1 MRRPSAV
8 ALLALVTVSGI
19 LRADPF
25 DLYDNKVLGKAPD
38 AAGVRAVKELT
49 PSVMSDHDRVL
60 PGITGSLLVVRTND
74 GRWSK
79 LLVQPARQK
88 IADGKSVPILL
99 VDRFVTYKEGTDE
112 AVQASGRNLYLFAG
126 SRLNLDVGQVVPE
139 EAGGDLRLVADG
151 NKVHVEALGK
161 AKLYLLTRPLPD
173 AQPKKTNKLVVGGKF
188 LPEYFNGTYR
198 LYDDGRRSGRLTLKV
213 EEGGDVTGEYVSDRD
228 GEKYEV
234 RGRIGQQPHGVQF
247 TVKFP
252 RVEQQFQGW
261 LFTGDGTVLTGSS
274 RMLEREA
281 GFYAVRLEDR

>member
-8 ALLALVTVSGI
+8 ALLALVTLPGL

-25 DLYDNKVLGKAPD
+25 DLYDNRVLGKVPD
-38 AAGVRAVKELT
+38 AAGVSAVKELT
-49 PSVMSDHDRVL
+49 PSVLSDHDRVL
-60 PGITGSLLVVRTND
+60 PGITGSLLAVRTND

-126 SRLNLDVGQVVPE
+126 FRLNLDVGQVVPE

-161 AKLYLLTRPLPD
+161 AKLYLLTQPLQD
-173 AQPKKTNKLVVGGKF
+173 AQPKKTGKLVVGEKF
-188 LPEYFNGTYR
+188 LPVYFNGTYR

-261 LFTGDGTVLTGSS
+261 LFTGDGKVLTGSS

-281 GFYAVRLEDR
+281 GFYAVRLED

>member
-126 SRLNLDVGQVVPE
+126 FRLNLDVGQVVPE